1 MKNSTILFILLI
13 SLKLSAQIE
22 SSILTESQV
31 TLEEAF
37 ANAQREALTG
47 KLEKA
52 IEMFETLYKENR
64 TNSAIAYELAQLYA
78 VKKDNVLI
86 DKYAK
91 IAAENGPNNIW
102 ITEYY
107 ADFLLNNNRPED
119 ALLYFKKLIVLSP
132 GNAKYY
138 QNAVDCHLL
147 LKNKQN
153 AILVYNEME
162 KNTGHIEEVYLSRFE
177 LYEDLGNETLAL
189 AQIDHLLKINPNNI
203 HYLKTK
209 AKFYIRRNQPEKAI
223 QIYKEVLKLSPEDTE
238 ANLAIL
244 SKGDAEEKP
253 NAYLMALMPIISNPS
268 INIDAKVK
276 ELLPYLENMSK
287 GNNIE
292 LINSMKELADKL
304 VLAHPDDAKAYSL
317 YGDVLYLSG
326 DVDNAIIKY
335 EKTIQLNSKVFT
347 VWEQLMYAYM
357 DNADYTALLKRSIRA
372 LDIYPNQATT
382 YFFNSIANTLSG
394 NIDEALSI
402 AGEGKIVSGGNVVNL
417 AQIHTATAQAFI
429 AKKDFLSAQKA
440 LDEALKLSNSNY
452 GFALETQA
460 DLLLAKGDNV
470 AALQHYTTLQTKG
483 NNTKRLSQKLLPL
496 KGN

>member
-1 MKNSTILFILLI
+1 MTC
-13 SLKLSAQIE
+13 SAQVE
-22 SSILTESQV
+22 GNILTESQV
-31 TLEEAF
+31 NLEEAF
-37 ANAQREALTG
+37 ANAQKEALTG
-47 KLEKA
+47 KQEKA

-78 VKKDNVLI
+78 AKKDNVLI

-91 IAAENGPNNIW
+91 IAAENDPNNVW
-102 ITEYY
+102 ITEFY

-119 ALLYFKKLIVLSP
+119 ALLYYKKLISLSP
-132 GNAKYY
+132 GNTKYY

-147 LKNKQN
+147 LNNKQN

-189 AQIDHLLKINPNNI
+189 GQIDHLLKNNPNNI
-203 HYLKTK
+203 QYLKTK
-209 AKFYIRRNQPEKAI
+209 AKFFTRKNQPDKAI
-223 QIYKEVLKLSPEDTE
+223 QIYKEVLKIAPEDTE

-244 SKGDAEEKP
+244 SKGDAKEKP
-253 NAYLMALMPIISNPS
+253 NAYLMALLPIVSNPS

-292 LINSMKELADKL
+292 LISSMKELADKL

-317 YGDVLYLSG
+317 LGDVLYLSG

-357 DNADYTALLKRSIRA
+357 DNADYTSLLKRSIRA
-372 LDIYPNQATT
+372 LDIYPNQATS
-382 YFFNSIANTLSG
+382 YFFNSIANTFTG

-402 AGEGKIVSGGNVVNL
+402 AEEGKIVSGGNIINL
-417 AQIHTATAQAFI
+417 SQIQTAIAQAFI

-440 LDEALKLSNSNY
+440 VDEALKLSNNNN
-452 GFALETQA
+452 GFAMETQA
-460 DLLLAKGDNV
+460 DLLLAKGDNA
-470 AALQHYTTLQTKG
+470 AALQHYITLQTKG
-483 NNTKRLSQKLLPL
+483 NNTKRLNQKLLPL